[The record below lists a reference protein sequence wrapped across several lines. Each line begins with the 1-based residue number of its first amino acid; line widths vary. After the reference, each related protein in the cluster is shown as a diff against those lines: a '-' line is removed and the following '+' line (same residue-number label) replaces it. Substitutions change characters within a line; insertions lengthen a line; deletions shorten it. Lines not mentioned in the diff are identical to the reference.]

1 MGKINELWAYVA
13 EDTGPDD
20 EGVIATSVTIHP
32 GLIAHL
38 PLVGADRD
46 RMGSLRR
53 EAQALADGM
62 GKPVKLLM
70 FSVRHEVET
79 LVPHGGER
87 NGH

>member
-1 MGKINELWAYVA
+1 MGKINELWAFVA

-20 EGVIATSVTIHP
+20 EGLISTSVIIRP
-32 GLIAHL
+32 GVVAHV
-38 PLVGADRD
+38 PLVGADPE
-46 RMGSLRR
+46 RMVSLRSA
-53 EAQALADGM
+53 AQAIADGM

-79 LVPHGGER
+79 LVPGGAQR